1 MIERLGTRFAALPPA
16 GRGALWM
23 VFAAFG
29 FASSS
34 GMIRHLSGQLHVF
47 EIAFFRTLFGL
58 LYMLPW
64 VLRYGASVLYT
75 ERIGLHGLRAIFGVV
90 AMISWFTALSRLALA
105 DAMALS
111 FTTPIFT
118 TILAGV
124 FLGEIVRM
132 QRWLAVAIGFVGTLI
147 IVRPGAT
154 AFDPWNLIALLSS
167 ACFAS
172 AAIAVK
178 RLARTEHPNAIMTYM
193 ALFIA
198 PLAAIPAAFVW
209 QWPSLDQLVWL
220 AAIGAGTTVGHMGL
234 TRAYAIADA
243 TAVQPLLYVQL
254 PLVATIGYVA
264 FEQKPTVYTWIG
276 AAIIVCAC
284 LFIAH
289 REIRGGQPE
298 EPTTPV
304 A

>member
-1 MIERLGTRFAALPPA
+1 MIERLVSRFAALPPV

-34 GMIRHLSGQLHVF
+34 GMIRHLSSQLHVF
-47 EIAFFRTLFGL
+47 EIAFFRSLFGL

-64 VLRYGASVLYT
+64 VLRHGVAVLHT

-90 AMISWFTALSRLALA
+90 AMISWFTALSRLPLA

-118 TILAGV
+118 TILAGM
-124 FLGEIVRM
+124 FLGEIVRT
-132 QRWLAVAIGFVGTLI
+132 QRRLAVAIGFVGTLI

-167 ACFAS
+167 ASFAS
-172 AAIAVK
+172 AAIAIK

-193 ALFIA
+193 TLFIT

-209 QWPSLDQLVWL
+209 QWPLLDQLGWL

-234 TRAYAIADA
+234 TRAYAVADA
-243 TAVQPLLYVQL
+243 TAVQPFLYVQL

-264 FEQKPTVYTWIG
+264 FAQKPTIYTWIG

-289 REIRGGQPE
+289 REARGGRPRD
-298 EPTTPV
+298 PAMPG

>member
-1 MIERLGTRFAALPPA
+1 MITRLAARFAALPPV

-29 FASSS
+29 FSAAA
-34 GMIRHLSGQLHVF
+34 GMIRHLSSQIHVF
-47 EIAFFRTLFGL
+47 EIAFFRSLFGL

-64 VLRYGASVLYT
+64 VFGHGVSVLRT
-75 ERIGLHGLRAIFGVV
+75 ERLGLYAVRAILGLV

-118 TILAGV
+118 TILAGA

-132 QRWLAVAIGFVGTLI
+132 QRWVAVGAGFIGTMI

-154 AFDPWNLIALLSS
+154 AFDPWSLIALLSS

-178 RLARTEHPNAIMTYM
+178 LLARTEHPNAIMTYM
-193 ALFIA
+193 TLFIA
-198 PLAAIPAAFVW
+198 PLSAIPAAFVW
-209 QWPSLDQLVWL
+209 LWPSLEQLGWL

-234 TRAYAIADA
+234 TRAYAAADA
-243 TAVQPLLYVQL
+243 TAVQPFLYVQL
-254 PLVATIGYVA
+254 PLVAMIGYVI
-264 FEQKPTVYTWIG
+264 FDQKPTVYSWIG
-276 AAIIVCAC
+276 AVIICGAC

-289 REIRGGQPE
+289 REARGGERSRPIAR
-298 EPTTPV
+298 PP
-304 A
+304 